1 MDIDPLFDLSR
12 SESLLAR
19 AKDVA
24 PDVVGRFA
32 EVGGTPPFIVRGEGC
47 RLFDE
52 DGNRYV
58 DLDMGRG
65 GAILGH
71 AAKPIRDAMAEAAA
85 RGSMVDL
92 PTLADVE
99 LAEMIRTRM
108 PFVEEL
114 RFARTDVD
122 AIEGAVR
129 AARVVTGR
137 TRVVTIGRGSDA
149 SLFNDLAAVEALM
162 NTRGAEVAALVVD
175 PLGGHSGCVP
185 PAAGFLAGLRSLCD
199 RHGAWLVF
207 DEVLSGFRVA
217 RGGCRSVCKVTPDVT
232 CMGALVGG
240 GLPFGV
246 FGGRRDAMRRM
257 VALGDAGASG
267 TTSGNPLAVA
277 GGLAMLRALDATDA
291 WRKLEDAG
299 AYLQA
304 GLENILDSLGI
315 PGHVPREGS
324 MLGLHFAEQPCK
336 TMADV
341 AATDRARFTVFFHG
355 MLRRGVLI
363 PPSPFDCWFLSTAHD
378 DDALDH
384 VLDAARSALRDTM
397 STAV

>member
-12 SESLLAR
+12 SESLFAR

-71 AAKPIRDAMAEAAA
+71 AAKPIREAMAEAAA

-175 PLGGHSGCVP
+175 PLG
-185 PAAGFLAGLRSLCD
+185 D
-199 RHGAWLVF
+199 I
-207 DEVLSGFRVA
+207 RVA
-217 RGGCRSVCKVTPDVT
+217 CLRPRVSSPDYGRSAIATAHGSSSTRC
-232 CMGALVGG
+232 
-240 GLPFGV
+240 F
-246 FGGRRDAMRRM
+246 RDSAWR
-257 VALGDAGASG
+257 A
-267 TTSGNPLAVA
+267 AVA
-277 GGLAMLRALDATDA
+277 D
-291 WRKLEDAG
+291 
-299 AYLQA
+299 
-304 GLENILDSLGI
+304 
-315 PGHVPREGS
+315 P
-324 MLGLHFAEQPCK
+324 FA
-336 TMADV
+336 
-341 AATDRARFTVFFHG
+341 R
-355 MLRRGVLI
+355 
-363 PPSPFDCWFLSTAHD
+363 
-378 DDALDH
+378 
-384 VLDAARSALRDTM
+384 
-397 STAV
+397 